1 MATKERIKLW
11 LAEIRAPFLI
21 LAVLLVAIGLA
32 FGWKYHPAGTTF
44 NPLYAVLLLI
54 GVVSSHISVNLFNEY
69 SDNKTKIDHNTPRT
83 PFSGGSGV
91 LSSGMLSSGSV
102 FKAAVITLFLA
113 LAIGIY
119 FAVTVHWIIFIL
131 AGLGSFSI
139 LFYTTFLAR
148 IQLGELFAGLTLG
161 TFVVLGSYVVMT
173 ANPSM
178 SVSELFPTDV
188 ILMSIPPG
196 ILTSLLLLIN
206 EFPDVEADKQ
216 GGRNHLVISLGR
228 KKAAYVYVSGMVA
241 TFGVIIGAALLNV
254 VSPWFMLALIP
265 LPFAYKAS
273 MGALRHGNDTPNLV
287 PALGM
292 NVLTVLSTDLFI
304 AIAVM
309 METF

>member
-1 MATKERIKLW
+1 MGTKEKIKLW
-11 LAEIRAPFLI
+11 LAEVRAPFLI

-32 FGWKYHPAGTTF
+32 FGWKYHPPGTTF
-44 NPLYAVLLLI
+44 NPLYAALLVI

-91 LSSGMLSSGSV
+91 LSSGLLSPSSV
-102 FKAAVITLFLA
+102 FRAAVITLIVA

-119 FAVTVHWIIFIL
+119 FALTVHWFIFIL
-131 AGLGSFSI
+131 AGLGAFSI
-139 LFYTTFLAR
+139 LFYTPFLAKL
-148 IQLGELFAGLTLG
+148 QLGELFSGLTLG

-173 ANPSM
+173 ASPEMAIAN
-178 SVSELFPTDV
+178 LFPRDV
-188 ILMSIPPG
+188 LLMSIPPG
-196 ILTSLLLLIN
+196 ILTALLLLIN
-206 EFPDVEADKQ
+206 EFPDAEADKQ
-216 GGRNHLVISLGR
+216 GGRNHLVIWLGR
-228 KKAAYVYVSGMVA
+228 KRAAYVYVAGMVA
-241 TFGVIIGAALLNV
+241 TFGVIIGAALFNI

-273 MGALRHGNDTPNLV
+273 MGALKHGNNIPELV

-292 NVLTVLSTDLFI
+292 NVLTVLSTDLL
-304 AIAVM
+304 IAVAVI